1 LKKILIIQT
10 AFIGDVI
17 LATPLIE
24 KLYDFFPG
32 AKIDFLLRKG
42 NESLFTD
49 HPKLNEVIVWDKK
62 NNKYWGLFQTIGK
75 IRKKEYDLVVNLQR
89 FAASGLMTA
98 LSKGT
103 EKVGFD
109 KNPFSFTYT
118 DKIKHQI
125 GTGLHE
131 TVRNLRLIRNIT
143 GQRYYRPQLYPT
155 AANFEKVKQYQKG
168 KYVCIAPTSVWFTKQ
183 YPAEK
188 WLELIHQIDESIIVY
203 LLGAPSDK
211 EAAEAIQS
219 AAKRG
224 NISVLC
230 GELNFLDSAALMKGA
245 AMNYVND
252 SAPMHMA
259 SAVNATTTA
268 IYCSTI
274 PSFGF
279 GPVATDSVIVETKKE
294 LECRPCGLHGR
305 KKCPLGHF
313 DCAHSIETS
322 EIRVPSV

>member
-1 LKKILIIQT
+1 M
-10 AFIGDVI
+10 I

-49 HPKLNEVIVWDKK
+49 HPKLNEVIIWDKK
-62 NNKYWGLFQTIGK
+62 KNKYLGLFQTIGK

-98 LSKGT
+98 LTKGT

-109 KNPFSFTYT
+109 KNPFSFTYPE
-118 DKIKHQI
+118 KIKHQF
-125 GTGLHE
+125 GTGFQK

-155 AANFEKVKQYQKG
+155 AANFEKVKPYQKG

-188 WLELIHQIDESIIVY
+188 WLELIHQIDESITVY

-259 SAVNATTTA
+259 SAVNAPTTA

-322 EIRVPSV
+322 EIRVPRV